1 MTLISWFLDC
11 INNYKYYKKFGLIY
25 IIIIINECNKNY
37 IYIYK
42 LIFNIKNSLFNYTLN
57 NKKISIIHGNFTI
70 YLRLLSYN

>member
-11 INNYKYYKKFGLIY
+11 INNYKYYKKFELIY

-42 LIFNIKNSLFNYTLN
+42 LIFKI
-57 NKKISIIHGNFTI
+57 KISLNMKLFFYKYID
-70 YLRLLSYN
+70 YLILLI